1 MRPPAPSSSKC
12 ATTYKAA
19 LTWAL
24 LGADCNSFRLSIEWS
39 RLYPRQG
46 ELNKAAVERY
56 NAIFDTLERCGR
68 SQRPRLFQ
76 KAATRCS
83 RKPLLPAGM
92 SGCGQ
97 IRYHSQ
103 DNQVAGCC
111 CHNSPVTVSLTV
123 HAEGQ
128 AGHGAKRD
136 AALVCAPELVPGAG
150 WLHKGRKCGH
160 FRGMVPE
167 CIHPLW
173 CVSMLP
179 PQP

>member
-1 MRPPAPSSSKC
+1 MRHPAPSSSKC

-76 KAATRCS
+76 KAA
-83 RKPLLPAGM
+83 P
-92 SGCGQ
+92 
-97 IRYHSQ
+97 
-103 DNQVAGCC
+103 DVAGSRSCPPAC
-111 CHNSPVTVSLTV
+111 LGVARYVIRARTTRWLVAVVIIVLSFCH
-123 HAEGQ
+123 
-128 AGHGAKRD
+128 
-136 AALVCAPELVPGAG
+136 
-150 WLHKGRKCGH
+150 
-160 FRGMVPE
+160 
-167 CIHPLW
+167 
-173 CVSMLP
+173 
-179 PQP
+179 